1 MHKNWALQVS
11 TIQNKRKVGLSNIF
25 FGKNVWLITSL
36 ILSPAEASDPNK
48 DAHKSIG
55 QKLTLN
61 LINKIFSFP
70 QLNYRPI
77 CNLHLLLNFHETHK
91 FCSASQK
98 FLLISSAYNTVSCL
112 DDPFFILFHHHMA
125 AAFREKEA
133 SSVWM
138 RWFFILHATLLRYVN
153 WFLLFNSFF
162 LFLFYL

>member
-77 CNLHLLLNFHETHK
+77 CNLHPPLNFHETHK
-91 FCSASQK
+91 FCWASQK
-98 FLLISSAYNTVSCL
+98 ILLISSAYNTVSCL
-112 DDPFFILFHHHMA
+112 DDPFLYCFIIIWPVHFV
-125 AAFREKEA
+125 KKKA

>member
-1 MHKNWALQVS
+1 M
-11 TIQNKRKVGLSNIF
+11 
-25 FGKNVWLITSL
+25 ITSL
-36 ILSPAEASDPNK
+36 ILSPAAASDPNK

-153 WFLLFNSFF
+153 WFLLFNSFILFVLVLLIIIIIITILLVHSF
-162 LFLFYL
+162 LCCG